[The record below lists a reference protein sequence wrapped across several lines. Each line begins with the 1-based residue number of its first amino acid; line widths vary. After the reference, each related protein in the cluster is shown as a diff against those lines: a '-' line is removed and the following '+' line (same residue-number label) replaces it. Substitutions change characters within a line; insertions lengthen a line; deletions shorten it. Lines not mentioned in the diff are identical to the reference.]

1 MIWVIEYGKNIG
13 TLKNIFD
20 NLGEAVHFAMRIM
33 ELSDDRYEYIGSN
46 QWFCLDK
53 IEYIKIVSA

>member
-20 NLGEAVHFAMRIM
+20 NLGEAVHFAIRIM

-46 QWFCLDK
+46 QWFCIDK
-53 IEYIKIVSA
+53 IE

>member
-20 NLGEAVHFAMRIM
+20 NLGKAVHFAMRIM
-33 ELSDDRYEYIGSN
+33 ELSD
-46 QWFCLDK
+46 
-53 IEYIKIVSA
+53 